1 LPWRIHT
8 AELYRERMSSTMKE
22 EFYTQKRWL
31 NWMNKVKDS
40 NFKLTESDDKNSGA
54 VFIYIMDDVVLACLK
69 VIARFEREIISA
81 EEALDDIEAIRSIVF
96 QEHESLG
103 EDADLMI
110 ESLKTSLAAVF
121 VSSQRYITGSF
132 DRESTLDELVARAVA
147 AEEKENL
154 DEAFDLLSQVG
165 ARVIGGENL
174 PEIGE
179 LPYCMTAELM
189 DGIDAISAAM
199 IGDDSYKDEDGSED
213 TGEGD

>member
-1 LPWRIHT
+1 
-8 AELYRERMSSTMKE
+8 MKE

-40 NFKLTESDDKNSGA
+40 NFKLTEADEKNSGA

-69 VIARFEREIISA
+69 VIARCEREIITP
-81 EEALDDIEAIRSIVF
+81 EEAIAEIAAIRSIIF
-96 QEHESLG
+96 QDHESLG
-103 EDADLMI
+103 DDADLML

-121 VSSQRYITGSF
+121 VSGQRYIVGSF
-132 DRESTLDELVARAVA
+132 DHESSIDDLVKRAID
-147 AEEKENL
+147 AEQQENL

-165 ARVIGGENL
+165 ARVIGGESL
-174 PEIGE
+174 PEIGD

-199 IGDDSYKDEDGSED
+199 IGDDSYKEDDGTED
-213 TGEGD
+213 SGEGDSA

>member
-1 LPWRIHT
+1 
-8 AELYRERMSSTMKE
+8 MKE
-22 EFYTQKRWL
+22 EFYTPKRWL

-69 VIARFEREIISA
+69 VIARCEREVITP
-81 EEALDDIEAIRSIVF
+81 EEAIAEIEAIKSIVF
-96 QEHESLG
+96 QEHESMG
-103 EDADLMI
+103 EDADLML

-121 VSSQRYITGSF
+121 VSSQRYITGDF
-132 DRESTLDELVARAVA
+132 DRDSALVELVAKAIA
-147 AEEKENL
+147 AEQKENL

-165 ARVIGGENL
+165 ARVIGGESL
-174 PEIGE
+174 PEIGD

-199 IGDDSYKDEDGSED
+199 LGDDSYKEDDGSAD
-213 TGEGD
+213 TGESD

>member
-1 LPWRIHT
+1 
-8 AELYRERMSSTMKE
+8 MKE

-40 NFKLTESDDKNSGA
+40 NFKLTEADEKNSGA

-69 VIARFEREIISA
+69 VIARCEREVITP
-81 EEALDDIEAIRSIVF
+81 EEAIAEIAAIRSIIF
-96 QEHESLG
+96 QDHESLG
-103 EDADLMI
+103 DDADLML

-121 VSSQRYITGSF
+121 VSGQRYIVGSF
-132 DRESTLDELVARAVA
+132 DHESSIDDLVKRAID
-147 AEEKENL
+147 AEQQENL

-165 ARVIGGENL
+165 ARVIGGESL
-174 PEIGE
+174 PEIGD

-199 IGDDSYKDEDGSED
+199 IGEDSYKEDDGTED
-213 TGEGD
+213 SGEGDSA

>member
-1 LPWRIHT
+1 
-8 AELYRERMSSTMKE
+8 MKE

-199 IGDDSYKDEDGSED
+199 IGDDSYKNKDGSEN
-213 TGEGD
+213 TSEGD

>member
-1 LPWRIHT
+1 MNLK
-8 AELYRERMSSTMKE
+8 MKE
-22 EFYTQKRWL
+22 EFYTQKRWQ
-31 NWMNKVKDS
+31 NWLNKVKDS
-40 NFKLTESDDKNSGA
+40 NFKLSDSDEKNTGA

-69 VIARFEREIISA
+69 VIARCEREIITP
-81 EEALDDIEAIRSIVF
+81 EEAIGEIAAIRAIVF
-96 QEHESLG
+96 QENESMG
-103 EDADLMI
+103 EDADLML